1 MKLFVLRHGETNE
14 NITGMMQGDMD
25 TVLNEKGCNQAL
37 SVRNK
42 VLENNI
48 DLVISSPKKR
58 AIKTAEL
65 AAPNIPLILDDR
77 LRSRNHGEFEGM
89 RRDEINI
96 NDYYLIVEALD
107 YANVNKKYLELNT
120 ELKNLYNLFK
130 SIIEMN
136 NQYIKAESVKDLFDR
151 VESLL
156 KEIKEKYNDKNVLL
170 VTHSGIVRILYYYF
184 NGIPEDGN
192 LMEYESHNCSFE
204 QYEL

>member
-25 TVLNEKGCNQAL
+25 TVLNEKGCCQAL
-37 SVRNK
+37 SVRDK
-42 VLENNI
+42 VLESNI

-58 AIKTAEL
+58 AIKTAML

-96 NDYYLIVEALD
+96 NDYWNL
-107 YANVNKKYLELNT
+107 KK
-120 ELKNLYNLFK
+120 
-130 SIIEMN
+130 N

-184 NGIPEDGN
+184 NGIPEDGD

>member
-37 SVRNK
+37 SVRDK

-96 NDYYLIVEALD
+96 NDYWNI
-107 YANVNKKYLELNT
+107 KK
-120 ELKNLYNLFK
+120 
-130 SIIEMN
+130 N
-136 NQYIKAESVKDLFDR
+136 NQYIKAESVQDLFDR

-156 KEIKEKYNDKNVLL
+156 KDVKEKYNDKNVLL

-184 NGIPEDGN
+184 NGIPEDGD

>member
-25 TVLNEKGCNQAL
+25 TVLNEKGCCQAL
-37 SVRNK
+37 SVRDK
-42 VLENNI
+42 VLESNI

-96 NDYYLIVEALD
+96 NDYWNL
-107 YANVNKKYLELNT
+107 KK
-120 ELKNLYNLFK
+120 
-130 SIIEMN
+130 N

-184 NGIPEDGN
+184 NGIPEDGD

>member
-37 SVRNK
+37 SVRDK
-42 VLENNI
+42 VLESNI

-58 AIKTAEL
+58 AIKTAML

-96 NDYYLIVEALD
+96 NDYWNI
-107 YANVNKKYLELNT
+107 KK
-120 ELKNLYNLFK
+120 
-130 SIIEMN
+130 N

-156 KEIKEKYNDKNVLL
+156 KEVKEKYNDKNVLL
-170 VTHSGIVRILYYYF
+170 VTHSGIVRVLYYYF
-184 NGIPEDGN
+184 NGIPEDGD

>member
-58 AIKTAEL
+58 AIKTAML

-96 NDYYLIVEALD
+96 NDYWNI
-107 YANVNKKYLELNT
+107 KK
-120 ELKNLYNLFK
+120 
-130 SIIEMN
+130 N

-184 NGIPEDGN
+184 NGIPEDGD

>member
-25 TVLNEKGCNQAL
+25 TVLNEKGCCQAL
-37 SVRNK
+37 SVRDK
-42 VLENNI
+42 VLESNI

-58 AIKTAEL
+58 AIKTAML

-96 NDYYLIVEALD
+96 NDYWNL
-107 YANVNKKYLELNT
+107 KK
-120 ELKNLYNLFK
+120 
-130 SIIEMN
+130 N
-136 NQYIKAESVKDLFDR
+136 NQYIKAESVQDLFDR

-184 NGIPEDGN
+184 NGIPEDGD

>member
-37 SVRNK
+37 SVRDK
-42 VLENNI
+42 VLESNI

-96 NDYYLIVEALD
+96 NDYWNI
-107 YANVNKKYLELNT
+107 KK
-120 ELKNLYNLFK
+120 
-130 SIIEMN
+130 N
-136 NQYIKAESVKDLFDR
+136 NQYIKAESVQDLFDR

-156 KEIKEKYNDKNVLL
+156 KDVKEKYNDKNVLL

-184 NGIPEDGN
+184 NGIPEDGD

>member
-37 SVRNK
+37 SVRDK
-42 VLENNI
+42 VLESNI

-96 NDYYLIVEALD
+96 NDYWNI
-107 YANVNKKYLELNT
+107 KK
-120 ELKNLYNLFK
+120 
-130 SIIEMN
+130 N

-184 NGIPEDGN
+184 NGIPEDGD

>member
-14 NITGMMQGDMD
+14 NITGMMQGNMD
-25 TVLNEKGCNQAL
+25 TVLNETGCSQAL
-37 SVRNK
+37 SVRDK

-58 AIKTAEL
+58 AIKTAML

-96 NDYYLIVEALD
+96 NDYWNL
-107 YANVNKKYLELNT
+107 KK
-120 ELKNLYNLFK
+120 
-130 SIIEMN
+130 N

-184 NGIPEDGN
+184 NGIPEDGD

>member
-37 SVRNK
+37 SVRDK
-42 VLENNI
+42 VLESNI

-96 NDYYLIVEALD
+96 NDYWNI
-107 YANVNKKYLELNT
+107 KK
-120 ELKNLYNLFK
+120 
-130 SIIEMN
+130 N

-156 KEIKEKYNDKNVLL
+156 KDVKEKYNDKNVLL

-184 NGIPEDGN
+184 NGIPEDGD

>member
-37 SVRNK
+37 SVRDK

-58 AIKTAEL
+58 AIKTAML

-96 NDYYLIVEALD
+96 NDYWNL
-107 YANVNKKYLELNT
+107 KK
-120 ELKNLYNLFK
+120 
-130 SIIEMN
+130 N

-184 NGIPEDGN
+184 NGIPEDGD

>member
-25 TVLNEKGCNQAL
+25 TVLNEKGCEQAL
-37 SVRNK
+37 SVRDK
-42 VLENNI
+42 VLESNI

-96 NDYYLIVEALD
+96 NDYWNI
-107 YANVNKKYLELNT
+107 KK
-120 ELKNLYNLFK
+120 
-130 SIIEMN
+130 N

-184 NGIPEDGN
+184 NGIPEDGD